1 MINLDIFLNNM
12 DKNPIKQIWFRN
24 SVPKMAKMKLWSE
37 VLIPIQGPN
46 PEPNADPDLDAYM
59 RSKSRS

>member
-1 MINLDIFLNNM
+1 M
-12 DKNPIKQIWFRN
+12 DKNPIKQIWVRN

-37 VLIPIQGPN
+37 VLIPIQGPD